1 MSDKE
6 TRQET
11 KTQRTDGT
19 WFWEIDALTQSIALS
34 IAILFLW
41 RKTDEEQEKARPK
54 QNPTYWWYVILERT
68 GFAAVIRRFVP

>member
-19 WFWEIDALTQSIALS
+19 WFWEIDALTQSIALFLS
-34 IAILFLW
+34 KLFLW
-41 RKTDEEQEKARPK
+41 LKTDEEQEKAPW
-54 QNPTYWWYVILERT
+54 TATLMYWWYMSCWTR
-68 GFAAVIRRFVP
+68 GFAEVIRRFVP